1 MPASNAPSTL
11 HCKKSPVRIE
21 AAGPT
26 GAVVIDTLPDLAG
39 RQVFLVED
47 EALIVMLVEDAL
59 ADLGCELAGV
69 ATRFDDAFTK
79 AKDLS
84 FDVAILDVNL
94 NGLRTFPIAE
104 AIKAR
109 GIAFVFA
116 TGYGASSV
124 PDGLN
129 AVPILQKPFALSD
142 LERALRRAL
151 GSA

>member
-1 MPASNAPSTL
+1 
-11 HCKKSPVRIE
+11 
-21 AAGPT
+21 
-26 GAVVIDTLPDLAG
+26 
-39 RQVFLVED
+39 
-47 EALIVMLVEDAL
+47 MLVEDAL

-109 GIAFVFA
+109 GLAFVFA

-151 GSA
+151 AAA